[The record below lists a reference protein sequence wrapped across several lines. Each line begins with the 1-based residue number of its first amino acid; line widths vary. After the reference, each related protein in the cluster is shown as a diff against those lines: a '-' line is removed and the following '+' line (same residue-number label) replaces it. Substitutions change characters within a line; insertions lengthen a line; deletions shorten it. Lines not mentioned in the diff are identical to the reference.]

1 LHRTRLGSNG
11 IARTHGRRIAEQYPI
26 SFSSNRADAHAK
38 IQICSPIALSTKPT
52 FKLYHDGETHHGR
65 YAACAS
71 SPHMLDFG
79 SGERGEMKIKVMT
92 DLLEANDRIA
102 ADNREIFDRNGNL
115 VINLMSSPGAGK
127 TTLLERTAEALAGK
141 VRLGVI
147 AGDVETSRDAERM
160 EKYNLPVVQLTTGT
174 ACHLDANMVASALT
188 DLDLSQI
195 DILLIENVG
204 NLICPAEFR
213 VGEDHKVVILSVTEG
228 DDKPL
233 KYPLMFKE
241 SSLLILNKIDLLPFT
256 NFNMDEAKG
265 NAHRMNPDLDI
276 LELTAT
282 TGQGIEGWLSWLKG
296 RWQRRLESLRRA

>member
-1 LHRTRLGSNG
+1 
-11 IARTHGRRIAEQYPI
+11 
-26 SFSSNRADAHAK
+26 
-38 IQICSPIALSTKPT
+38 
-52 FKLYHDGETHHGR
+52 
-65 YAACAS
+65 
-71 SPHMLDFG
+71 
-79 SGERGEMKIKVMT
+79 MKIKVMT

-241 SSLLILNKIDLLPFT
+241 SSLLIINKIDLLPYT
-256 NFNMDEAKG
+256 NFNMEEARA
-265 NAHRMNPDLDI
+265 NALKMNPDLGI
-276 LELTAT
+276 LEVSCT
-282 TGQGIEGWLSWLKG
+282 TGQGIEEWISWLTQ
-296 RWQRRLESLRRA
+296 RWQNRVESPRRA